1 MPIFEYKCQS
11 CGQEF
16 SKLVF
21 NSSEEIKCPECGA
34 ADVKKKISV
43 FSSSSADVSGG
54 SSCSADSG
62 FT

>member
-34 ADVKKKISV
+34 TDVKKKLSA
-43 FSSSSADVSGG
+43 FSSSFGDT
-54 SSCSADSG
+54 SSTPSCGTGSG

>member
-1 MPIFEYKCQS
+1 MPIFEYKCQG

-21 NSSEEIKCPECGA
+21 NLSEEIKCPECGA
-34 ADVKKKISV
+34 TDVKKKISA
-43 FSSSSADVSGG
+43 FSSSSENSSSG
-54 SSCSADSG
+54 SSCGAGSG

>member
-21 NSSEEIKCPECGA
+21 KSSEQIKCPECGA
-34 ADVKKKISV
+34 ADVKKKLSTI
-43 FSSSSADVSGG
+43 
-54 SSCSADSG
+54 SSCSGDSSNSSSCGAGSG

>member
-1 MPIFEYKCQS
+1 MPIFEYKCHS

-21 NSSEEIKCPECGA
+21 NSSEQIKCPECGD
-34 ADVKKKISV
+34 ADVKKKVSA
-43 FSSSSADVSGG
+43 FSSSSGYSPSG
-54 SSCSADSG
+54 SSCGSSSG